1 MATAPVAI
9 TAPSIP
15 EPNKDNQSLQQAV
28 LAIKQNIEITQGT
41 RNSVNRVLGKSA
53 AAKSTDAALY
63 KVNHP

>member
-1 MATAPVAI
+1 MIPPAI

-53 AAKSTDAALY
+53 AAKNIDAALY
-63 KVNHP
+63 AVNNP